1 MRGAASGATGG
12 ARVILGVRG
21 MDTEAARAK
30 VRQALLAL
38 PGVASVDPSGDQQ
51 WLVRY
56 DPTEATVMDMI
67 RAARRLGF
75 LAGMG

>member
-1 MRGAASGATGG
+1 VKAAASGAGGG
-12 ARVILGVRG
+12 ARVIVGVRG

-30 VRQALLAL
+30 VRQALLAV
-38 PGVASVDPSGDQQ
+38 PGVTSVDPSGDQQ